1 MSPCNEW
8 HYTGLCSDQ
17 LTYAPIIASRLSQPL
32 IGVCTMPHTSH
43 PQKGFT
49 VFQMTEAGDLFY
61 QQFIS
66 QECSDSEKY
75 PWITDSSEQRRKE
88 LGKEAQIL
96 CHKWVEMIENQES
109 VSVEPVTFQ
118 VDYVEIDKKRFCQDL
133 LLLPKAHSNCALC
146 NGGQTKSSL
155 EKEQETGEL
164 TICRRCNLDTN
175 YSSKLV
181 EGQKNSTVLTKS
193 SLSIH
198 HEVKDLPISLDF
210 SKATDPLSKSL
221 WLNWNS
227 DEPIPVFSDEEPI
240 SAHVGQQI
248 FKNTYSNRS
257 ASLDTSKR
265 DSIKH
270 QVPAA
275 FSSREQQAANQIDN
289 IGIKTKPDDLPSQ
302 DTATSVVMPPAR
314 PRQMHWAPSDGEV
327 NYSPS
332 MQGVASSSPLKPL
345 GNSPKKSKIVK
356 RKSGHIMGF

>member
-1 MSPCNEW
+1 
-8 HYTGLCSDQ
+8 
-17 LTYAPIIASRLSQPL
+17 
-32 IGVCTMPHTSH
+32 
-43 PQKGFT
+43 
-49 VFQMTEAGDLFY
+49 MTAAGDLFY
-61 QQFIS
+61 QSYIS
-66 QECSDSEKY
+66 QKCSDSEKY

-96 CHKWVEMIENQES
+96 CHKWVEMIENWES
-109 VSVEPVTFQ
+109 VVEPVTFQ
-118 VDYVEIDKKRFCQDL
+118 VDYVEINKERFCQDL
-133 LLLPKAHSNCALC
+133 LLLPKAHSDCALC

-164 TICRRCNLDTN
+164 IICRRCSVDTN

-181 EGQKNSTVLTKS
+181 EGQKNCTVLTKS

-210 SKATDPLSKSL
+210 SQATDPLSKSL

-240 SAHVGQQI
+240 SAHVSQQI
-248 FKNTYSNRS
+248 LKNSYSNKS
-257 ASLDTSKR
+257 VSLDTSKQ

-275 FSSREQQAANQIDN
+275 FSCREHQAANQIDD

-302 DTATSVVMPPAR
+302 DPATSVVMPPTM
-314 PRQMHWAPSDGEV
+314 PRQVHRAPSNDEV
-327 NYSPS
+327 DYSPF

>member
-1 MSPCNEW
+1 
-8 HYTGLCSDQ
+8 
-17 LTYAPIIASRLSQPL
+17 
-32 IGVCTMPHTSH
+32 
-43 PQKGFT
+43 
-49 VFQMTEAGDLFY
+49 MTEAGDLFY

-66 QECSDSEKY
+66 QECSDSEQFIFQQCSDSEKY
-75 PWITDSSEQRRKE
+75 PWITDSIEQRGKE

-109 VSVEPVTFQ
+109 VSVEPFTFQ

-155 EKEQETGEL
+155 EKEQETGES

-248 FKNTYSNRS
+248 LKNSYSNKS
-257 ASLDTSKR
+257 VSLDTSKQ

-275 FSSREQQAANQIDN
+275 FSSREQQAVNQIES
-289 IGIKTKPDDLPSQ
+289 KPDDLPSQ
-302 DTATSVVMPPAR
+302 DTATSVVMPPTR

-327 NYSPS
+327 NYSTS

-356 RKSGHIMGF
+356 KKSGHIMGF